1 MNQEY
6 CEGILVWT
14 ANGPSAAV
22 REWLADHGLETMPM
36 RRGLLISGDRKRFEA
51 AFQVKL
57 DSQALPAALPIPSE
71 WRDIVSSIT
80 VPKPPD
86 YHHRQRKEV
95 AS

>member
-1 MNQEY
+1 MNQEH

-22 REWLADHGLETMPM
+22 SEWLADHGFETMPM
-36 RRGLLISGDRKRFEA
+36 RKGLLISGDRKRFEA

-57 DSQALPAALPIPSE
+57 DTQALPAAFPIPSE

-86 YHHRQRKEV
+86 YHDRQRKEV